1 MSSTKVRWDPLIS
14 PALPLSGASQVVQR
28 ERSGLQCRN
37 CSFDPWVRRSPGE
50 GNGNTLQYSCLENPM
65 DRGAW
70 QGTVHRAAESQR
82 GLRTHLILF
91 QAALSCYCGFSPG
104 SWLWSSLLSLG
115 LFLQVC
121 ILAGSYITCAYIR
134 FRVGWRDAS
143 GLSCGHALAR
153 SPTSAWPKSGVLLC
167 SPESKVASCQSAALC
182 ASLCHQ
188 HAFLFNLLGT
198 WQRGMAAQKQNG
210 VKDSVH

>member
-1 MSSTKVRWDPLIS
+1 MTTQLFCAQTHGDCGCNSVSYLATSLLRQSSSSWFCSEVSSLHNLNAGEDMSSTKVRWDPLIS

-70 QGTVHRAAESQR
+70 QGTVHRAEESQR

-104 SWLWSSLLSLG
+104 SWL
-115 LFLQVC
+115 
-121 ILAGSYITCAYIR
+121 
-134 FRVGWRDAS
+134 
-143 GLSCGHALAR
+143 
-153 SPTSAWPKSGVLLC
+153 
-167 SPESKVASCQSAALC
+167 
-182 ASLCHQ
+182 
-188 HAFLFNLLGT
+188 
-198 WQRGMAAQKQNG
+198 
-210 VKDSVH
+210 